1 MIPTAP
7 RAICQDC
14 LHRPGRH
21 ARRCPQCGGPRL
33 VAHDEL
39 DALSIA
45 HVDCDAFYAA
55 IEKRDRPELRD
66 EPVIIGGG
74 HRGVVATACYVARI
88 RGVRSAMPMFKA
100 LELCPDATVIRPDMA
115 KYAAVGRELREMM
128 GALTPSVEP
137 LSIDEAFLD
146 LTGTERLHGEPPAMV
161 LARLADRARREL
173 GITVSVGLSDVKFLA
188 KLASDLDKP
197 RGFSVIGRAEAAARL
212 APMPVTKLWG
222 VGAAMAAKLERDGLR
237 TIGQV
242 AKLDRR
248 ALVDRYGEMGLRLH
262 DLSHAR
268 DGRAVRPARTRKS
281 VSAET
286 TFREDFGDG
295 ERLRPVLRRMA
306 EKVSHQLKE
315 KGVAGRTVV
324 LKLKTADHRLLTRRA
339 TLEAPTQLAGR
350 LFATADGLLA
360 KELTGRRYRLIG
372 VGATDLDDPSRA
384 DPPDLIDPNAERAA
398 RAERAVDAIRA
409 RFGEAAVGRAEA
421 LAVPVKDAAHPYGD
435 M

>member
-1 MIPTAP
+1 MPDAAAL
-7 RAICQDC
+7 AICQDC
-14 LHRPGRH
+14 LHRPSR
-21 ARRCPQCGGPRL
+21 AAMRCTECGGPRL
-33 VAHDEL
+33 VVHDEL

-74 HRGVVATACYVARI
+74 RRGVVATACYVARI
-88 RGVRSAMPMFKA
+88 RGVRSAMPMFRA

-115 KYAAVGRELREMM
+115 KYASVGRQLREMM

-161 LARLADRARREL
+161 LARLAVRARQEL
-173 GITVSVGLSDVKFLA
+173 GITVSVGLAHVKFLA

-197 RGFSVIGRAEAAARL
+197 RGFSVIGRAEAVSRL
-212 APMPVTKLWG
+212 APMPVTNLWG

-237 TIGQV
+237 TIGHVQR
-242 AKLDRR
+242 LDRR
-248 ALVDRYGEMGLRLH
+248 TLVDRYGETGLRLH

-268 DGRAVRPARTRKS
+268 DARAVKPTRERKS

-286 TFREDFGDG
+286 TFREDMADA
-295 ERLRPVLRRMA
+295 ERLRPILRRMA
-306 EKVSHQLKE
+306 EKVSRQLKE

-339 TLEAPTQLAGR
+339 TLDAPTQLAGR
-350 LFATADGLLA
+350 LFATADRLLA
-360 KELTGRRYRLIG
+360 REITGRRYRLIG
-372 VGATDLDDPSRA
+372 ISAADLEDPSRA
-384 DPPDLIDPNAERAA
+384 DPPDLIDPGAERAA
-398 RAERAVDAIRA
+398 KAERAVDAIRA
-409 RFGEAAVGRAEA
+409 RFGDGAVGRAVG
-421 LAVPVKDAAHPYGD
+421 LGLRDAEHPYGD
-435 M
+435 V